1 MKHVKNYPRS
11 SARWCDYARP
21 STRLTIVAIMTIV
34 LCLTSCATKR
44 THQEF
49 RSQGVKEYKGTDST
63 LAVTEIRRQGVSV
76 PASSV
81 SLTLSADSLQQLPT
95 GAVYTE
101 KSGQA
106 RVTVKTSPDPS
117 GERVIV
123 VEATCDS
130 LQLVCEEYERT
141 IASLSSQV
149 MWWQGQ
155 NVSHGQDIR
164 EPPSNGV
171 LTAIKWLAIGIFA
184 GIFLKGIKN

>member
-1 MKHVKNYPRS
+1 MS
-11 SARWCDYARP
+11 
-21 STRLTIVAIMTIV
+21 VA
-34 LCLTSCATKR
+34 A
-44 THQEF
+44 
-49 RSQGVKEYKGTDST
+49 SQ
-63 LAVTEIRRQGVSV
+63 A
-76 PASSV
+76 
-81 SLTLSADSLQQLPT
+81 SLTLSADSLRRLPA

-106 RVTVKTSPDPS
+106 RVTVTTRPDPS
-117 GERVIV
+117 GQKVIV

-141 IASLSSQV
+141 IASLRSRV
-149 MWWQGQ
+149 TWLQGQ
-155 NVSHGQDIR
+155 SVSHGQDIR

>member
-1 MKHVKNYPRS
+1 MS
-11 SARWCDYARP
+11 
-21 STRLTIVAIMTIV
+21 VA
-34 LCLTSCATKR
+34 A
-44 THQEF
+44 
-49 RSQGVKEYKGTDST
+49 SQ
-63 LAVTEIRRQGVSV
+63 A
-76 PASSV
+76 
-81 SLTLSADSLQQLPT
+81 SLTLSADSLRRLPA

-106 RVTVKTSPDPS
+106 RVTVKTRPDPS

-149 MWWQGQ
+149 TWLQ
-155 NVSHGQDIR
+155 NQSVSHGQDIR